1 MEGVSSCL
9 WSCRIASKGPTTGT
23 IQNASLLH
31 AIDVARIRTRLS
43 PRLLKKTLQIW
54 AKRGLETHDFAHF
67 VLISF
72 KLTVA
77 ARCLIY
83 TMFVDSQFLSGCL
96 PLDSLLF
103 NNHISLVTEFRDRMT
118 IALFLHVECLYHLF
132 AHALVPVQLLFD
144 RLHAD
149 LCGSNLIDHPLGHAS
164 LLTVVPQCR
173 ANRALGFQV
182 RLSLPIGSIID
193 DNVLSCAS
201 SSLVYKGEDLFDL
214 CLLLLL
220 TAQAEF
226 LLILVDVV
234 VEYHELIHV
243 TRALIII
250 RILFLV
256 HPS

>member
-1 MEGVSSCL
+1 
-9 WSCRIASKGPTTGT
+9 
-23 IQNASLLH
+23 
-31 AIDVARIRTRLS
+31 
-43 PRLLKKTLQIW
+43 
-54 AKRGLETHDFAHF
+54 
-67 VLISF
+67 
-72 KLTVA
+72 
-77 ARCLIY
+77 
-83 TMFVDSQFLSGCL
+83 MFVDSQFLSGCL

-118 IALFLHVECLYHLF
+118 IALFLHIECLYHLF

-164 LLTVVPQCR
+164 LLTIVPQCR

-250 RILFLV
+250 CILFLV